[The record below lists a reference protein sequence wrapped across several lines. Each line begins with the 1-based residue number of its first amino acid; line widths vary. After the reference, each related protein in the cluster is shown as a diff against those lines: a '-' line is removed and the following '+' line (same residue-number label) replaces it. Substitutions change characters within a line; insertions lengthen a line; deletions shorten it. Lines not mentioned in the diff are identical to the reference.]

1 MTLSSFT
8 LGLTCVL
15 LLVGVSSTE
24 LSNLTGMMERLDA
37 KDGKDG
43 VDGFTTKVDSKDD
56 LETVMNTCKN

>member
-1 MTLSSFT
+1 
-8 LGLTCVL
+8 
-15 LLVGVSSTE
+15 VGVSSTE